1 MPSAYCQA
9 RGPGVRSLRGHNLP
23 CGHMAPSEIKDGGEI
38 FVNSIGIGLFNARTI
53 FTVPGFD
60 KLPSACPKQCVGVLR
75 VPSSRFRAVG
85 VRWGLAKEKRTKGA
99 PMTQSS
105 PARSERQ
112 PAKEACQFFPFDPQ
126 PVPRARRRFSTLSV
140 QYPRSEFDGSYKR
153 LICRDLLVG
162 KDGRFSKPLP
172 KGDKPRNPSLQIVD
186 LG

>member
-1 MPSAYCQA
+1 MNRRWASLCAEPTNPVEAAHHPQGTPILQTALCLSKTVFGCPV
-9 RGPGVRSLRGHNLP
+9 GPILP
-23 CGHMAPSEIKDGGEI
+23 IWG
-38 FVNSIGIGLFNARTI
+38 
-53 FTVPGFD
+53 
-60 KLPSACPKQCVGVLR
+60 
-75 VPSSRFRAVG
+75 VG

-99 PMTQSS
+99 PMTRSS

-126 PVPRARRRFSTLSV
+126 PVPRARRRFSTLLV